1 MDTSIPIEAIPIASF
16 IPDLV
21 DDQTRNTS
29 TIPTMASPLHMT
41 IMPSDET
48 HKSFA
53 TSPPIMVSPLRTI
66 WPSNK
71 DWYDGDAGPST
82 GPIKREPFDDVND
95 ETHNTSAPPPE
106 MVTPLNTIRPID
118 DSNNNSNDAG
128 VGPSTVP
135 AKRGRGRPKGSK
147 NSTSTER
154 KKTKVYDPNSLRV
167 TSFLGNF
174 DSEITDAEREN
185 GNQELVD
192 SVMMRFDAV
201 RRRLCQLNPTEDI
214 LVTANTNCTKF
225 GVKTNTRRRI
235 GPVHGVQVGD
245 IFYFWGEMCLVGLHR
260 QMVGGIDFLTAAE
273 SAVEGHAA
281 TSVVTAG
288 QYDDETDGLE
298 SLIYCGQGGSDKSG
312 RVFDQELKGGNLALK
327 ASVSKGNDVR
337 VVRGVMHPFDNNQKV
352 YIYDGIYLVTE
363 SWTVTGKSGF
373 MEFRFKLVRKSNQP
387 SGYAIWKLVENL
399 RDNDLIDSRPG
410 FILGDLSFGAE
421 LLRVPLVNEVDEDDK
436 TIPEDFDYITSQC
449 HSGMTLDLQSLG
461 CQNFQHQSCIDQN
474 STCKQRNGG
483 LLPYHNNI
491 LVCRKPLIYE
501 CGGSCPCPNNCPT
514 RLVQTGLKLQLEVF
528 KTRNCGWGL
537 RSWDPIRAGTFIC
550 EFAGVRKTK
559 EEVEEDDDYLFDT
572 SKIYPRFKWNYEPE
586 LLLGDCWEQ
595 VSEFINLPTQVLI
608 SAKEKGNVGRFMN
621 HSCSPN
627 VFWQPVEYEKN
638 GDIYVLI
645 GLFAMKHIP
654 PMTELTYDYG
664 VSRVERIGED
674 EKLYIGK
681 KICLCGSG
689 FLVCPYLSSSLWP
702 SSSEI
707 HFHFM

>member
-1 MDTSIPIEAIPIASF
+1 MDKSIPIEAIPLASF

-21 DDQTRNTS
+21 DEHTRNTS
-29 TIPTMASPLHMT
+29 TIPTMVSSLHT
-41 IMPSDET
+41 NIMPSEDVDEET
-48 HKSFA
+48 YNTFA
-53 TSPPIMVSPLRTI
+53 TSPPRMVSPLRTI
-66 WPSNK
+66 WPTNK

-82 GPIKREPFDDVND
+82 GPFKREPFDDVDD
-95 ETHNTSAPPPE
+95 EMQHTSAPPPQ
-106 MVTPLNTIRPID
+106 MAIPLNSIRPTD
-118 DSNNNSNDAG
+118 DSNNNSYDAG
-128 VGPSTVP
+128 VGPSTGP

-147 NSTSTER
+147 NSTSTKP

-167 TSFLGNF
+167 TSDLLGNF

-192 SVMMRFDAV
+192 AVMMRFDAV
-201 RRRLCQLNPTEDI
+201 RRRLCQLNPDEDL

-235 GPVHGVQVGD
+235 GPVPGVQVGD

-260 QMVGGIDFLTAAE
+260 QMVGGIDSFTAAE

-288 QYDDETDGLE
+288 LYDDETDGLE

-312 RVFDQELKGGNLALK
+312 RCFDQELKGGNLALK
-327 ASVSKGNDVR
+327 ASVSRGNDIR

-363 SWTVTGKSGF
+363 CWTVTGKSGF
-373 MEFRFKLVRKSNQP
+373 IEFRFKLVRKPNQP
-387 SGYAIWKLVENL
+387 PGYAIWKLVENL
-399 RDNDLIDSRPG
+399 REHDSIDSRPG
-410 FILGDLSFGAE
+410 FILRDLSFGAE

-449 HSGMTLDLQSLG
+449 QSGMTLDLHVDRQLLG
-461 CQNFQHQSCIDQN
+461 GQNFQHQSCIDQN

-501 CGGSCPCPNNCPT
+501 CGGSCPCPNDCPT

-627 VFWQPVEYEKN
+627 VFWQPIEYEN
-638 GDIYVLI
+638 NDDTYVLI

-664 VSRVERIGED
+664 VSRVERTGED
-674 EKLYIGK
+674 EKVYIGK
-681 KICLCGSG
+681 KNCLCGSVKCRG
-689 FLVCPYLSSSLWP
+689 TFT
-702 SSSEI
+702 
-707 HFHFM
+707 